1 MAHKKNFIILFHIFT
16 NLLLFHLHSENNFD
30 LHLFLNKLN
39 NRYLKELFVTFA
51 TIKCTSN
58 IHQKKQL
65 QMKNLFTKH
74 LLLFGLALVLLSAC
88 NFSSK
93 TRENK
98 GTTSSGQEAYVE
110 VETFDAV
117 KIKDQ
122 IVETINKMPSEKE
135 VVTLLNEAGAS
146 YIFDLTV
153 SPEQAEKMMTKS
165 DQSFGL
171 GLYSFDLLYASVY
184 NRGDVVAEI
193 TDVSEQLIDNLGLRE
208 ELISSK
214 NYLGRIKENADNKD
228 SLDYLVTQDMNH
240 FHQQMA
246 EGDQPDVYAL
256 SVIGSNVEALYVLSQ
271 TTLLASNNAKMLQ
284 IMSAQTERV
293 KLVFTLLELM
303 SGDKD
308 IAPYYEQFK
317 PVVTIFEENRNITE
331 NELAKIGPLMEEVRK
346 SILN

>member
-1 MAHKKNFIILFHIFT
+1 
-16 NLLLFHLHSENNFD
+16 
-30 LHLFLNKLN
+30 
-39 NRYLKELFVTFA
+39 
-51 TIKCTSN
+51 
-58 IHQKKQL
+58 
-65 QMKNLFTKH
+65 MKNLFTKH
-74 LLLFGLALVLLSAC
+74 FLLFGMMLILVSAC

-93 TRENK
+93 TREKK

-122 IVETINKMPSEKE
+122 IVETINQMPSEKE
-135 VVTLLNEAGAS
+135 IVTLLNEAGAS

-153 SPEQAEKMMTKS
+153 PPEQAEKMMTKA

-184 NRGDVVAEI
+184 NRGDVAAEI

-228 SLDYLVTQDMNH
+228 SLDYLVTQDLNH
-240 FHQQMA
+240 FHQQMS

-303 SGDKD
+303 SGDES
-308 IAPYYEQFK
+308 IVPYYEQFK

-331 NELAKIGPLMEEVRK
+331 KELAKIGPLMEAVRK

>member
-1 MAHKKNFIILFHIFT
+1 
-16 NLLLFHLHSENNFD
+16 
-30 LHLFLNKLN
+30 
-39 NRYLKELFVTFA
+39 
-51 TIKCTSN
+51 
-58 IHQKKQL
+58 
-65 QMKNLFTKH
+65 MKNLFTKH
-74 LLLFGLALVLLSAC
+74 FLLFSLALILVSAC

-93 TRENK
+93 TKEKK

-153 SPEQAEKMMTKS
+153 LPEQAEKMMTKA

-184 NRGDVVAEI
+184 NRGDVAAEI

-214 NYLGRIKENADNKD
+214 NYLGRIKENVDNKD

-240 FHQQMA
+240 FHQQMS

-256 SVIGSNVEALYVLSQ
+256 SVIGSNVEALYILSQ
-271 TTLLASNNAKMLQ
+271 TTLLASNNARMLQ

-303 SGDKD
+303 SGDESIK
-308 IAPYYEQFK
+308 PYYEQFK
-317 PVVTIFEENRNITE
+317 PVVTIFEENQNITE
-331 NELAKIGPLMEEVRK
+331 KELAEIGPLMEAVRK
-346 SILN
+346 NILN